1 MNQEKVE
8 LLEKRTFYVKNICD
22 KICHHPKKAYISR
35 YESLRLYCFDPFKL
49 HKKKISKAL
58 HKTDSE
64 LVAILK
70 IKPGQK
76 LCWNFIKKAT
86 EKTEHIAWETE
97 IYDDTEEEYHCSNTS
112 QCDFNKEEIL
122 SDNDPTCQ
130 KCRHGQ
136 ISAMSGKN

>member
-112 QCDFNKEEIL
+112 QFNITWK
-122 SDNDPTCQ
+122 
-130 KCRHGQ
+130 
-136 ISAMSGKN
+136 